1 MFAPI
6 QDRAA
11 KGQGFT
17 HVEGDLVTVATPKLG
32 RLTNRM
38 RHSGDCEVWKFG
50 LTELFEA
57 LMRRKGVNESAI
69 SLEPR
74 PPGGTSA
81 MAKIRIG
88 LAGCGFVS
96 ELHMHAYRRVY
107 GVDVEVRAVA
117 ARGDHVVEFARRHQ
131 IPTAYRSFRDLIADA
146 DIDVIDICTPP
157 NLARLDD
164 RRCDA
169 GRQARDLRKAVRR
182 LFRARRRQAAD
193 RQACA
198 EGADVRAR
206 AGRME
211 ATRAAIDKTGRLF
224 MYAEDWIYAPAVTKT
239 VEILKATKD
248 KILFMK
254 GEESHSGS
262 HAAHAAQ
269 WAMTGGGS
277 LIRMG
282 CHPLSAVLYLKQVE
296 ARARGET
303 ISVASVTCD
312 VGNVTAC
319 LRPDERAVLKA
330 NPVDVE
336 DWGMLTATF
345 SDGTKATVFS
355 GDMILG
361 GVRNLIETYTSSG
374 SLFANITPN
383 THMMSYQTSE
393 EKLAS
398 VYITEKVDRK
408 TGWQYVCI
416 EEEWTRGYVQ
426 EIQDFMECVATG
438 RQPLSDLALAFETIK
453 VNYAGYWA
461 AEEGRRVV
469 L

>member
-1 MFAPI
+1 MARI
-6 QDRAA
+6 RV
-11 KGQGFT
+11 G
-17 HVEGDLVTVATPKLG
+17 LV
-32 RLTNRM
+32 
-38 RHSGDCEVWKFG
+38 
-50 LTELFEA
+50 
-57 LMRRKGVNESAI
+57 
-69 SLEPR
+69 
-74 PPGGTSA
+74 
-81 MAKIRIG
+81 
-88 LAGCGFVS
+88 GCGFVS
-96 ELHMHAYRRVY
+96 ELHMYAFRRVY
-107 GVDVEVRAVA
+107 GVDVEVAAVA
-117 ARGDHVVEFARRHQ
+117 ARGDHVVEFAARHNIQ
-131 IPTAYRSFRDLIADA
+131 RVYRSFAEMIADRA
-146 DIDVIDICTPP
+146 LDVIDICTPP
-157 NLARLDD
+157 NLHAEMIVASMQ
-164 RRCDA
+164 A
-169 GRQARDLRKAVRR
+169 GKHVICEKPFAGYFGRNGDKQPIGKHVPKALMYERV
-182 LFRARRRQAAD
+182 L
-193 RQACA
+193 
-198 EGADVRAR
+198 EGMD
-206 AGRME
+206 
-211 ATRAAIDKTGRLF
+211 ATRAAIERTGKLF

-239 VEILKATKD
+239 AEILKATKD

-296 ARARGET
+296 AKARGET
-303 ISVASVTCD
+303 IRVASVTGD
-312 VGNVTAC
+312 VGNVTAG
-319 LRPDERAVLKA
+319 LKPEERTYIKA

-336 DWGMLTATF
+336 DWGTLTATF

-355 GDMILG
+355 GDMIMG
-361 GVRNLIETYTSSG
+361 GVRNLIETYTSGG

-383 THMMSYQTSE
+383 THLMSYQTSE

-408 TGWQYVCI
+408 TGWQYVCL
-416 EEEWTRGYVQ
+416 EEEWTRGYLQ

-438 RQPLSDLALAFETIK
+438 RQPLSDLALAYETIK